1 MANHGSIA
9 YAVDMAT
16 ACYRLEL
23 LEWHAE
29 LYWRASSMGEPR
41 LLTDADFE
49 AVIMAAIEGGY
60 GRKHAPDPD
69 AEG

>member
-1 MANHGSIA
+1 
-9 YAVDMAT
+9 
-16 ACYRLEL
+16 
-23 LEWHAE
+23 
-29 LYWRASSMGEPR
+29 MGEPR